1 MREIK
6 AMIRLERLSDVLR
19 ALHAMPSLPGVA
31 VSTVKG
37 FGKRYPADYGET
49 MFDEVAMAKLA
60 VVVPAMVAREVV
72 RVVERHRAQG
82 SAHDFASQSER

>member
-37 FGKRYPADYGET
+37 FGKRYPPDDGEA
-49 MFDEVAMAKLA
+49 MFYEVAVTKLA
-60 VVVPAMVAREVV
+60 VVVPAAVAPEVV
-72 RVVERHRAQG
+72 
-82 SAHDFASQSER
+82 